1 MSKTAEIAERLKAL
15 REITEISVEE
25 MCAVTG
31 VDEKTYLEYEEGE
44 RDFSVT
50 FLYNCAGKFG
60 VDVTALLTGH
70 TPKLSS
76 YSIVRAGQG
85 VLTERRHSFRY
96 EHLAQNFRGR
106 TADPFLVSVP
116 YSKEV
121 EEQPIALSTH
131 KGQEMDYVLEGELK
145 IVVNGKTEYLCEG
158 DTAYY
163 DSGQPH
169 GMIAVGGKDCKF
181 IAIVLRP
188 VEE

>member
-1 MSKTAEIAERLKAL
+1 MSRTAEIAERLKAL
-15 REITEISVEE
+15 REITEVTVEE

-31 VDEKTYLEYEEGE
+31 VDEKTYLEYENGD

-116 YSKEV
+116 YSKEA
-121 EEQPIALSTH
+121 EEQPISLSTH
-131 KGQEMDYVLEGELK
+131 KGQEMDYILDGELK
-145 IVVNGKTEYLCEG
+145 IVINGKTEILRAG

-169 GMIAVGGKDCKF
+169 GMIAVGGKACKF
-181 IAIVLRP
+181 IAIVLRAI
-188 VEE
+188 EE

>member
-1 MSKTAEIAERLKAL
+1 MSRTAEIAERLRAL
-15 REITEISVEE
+15 REITEVTVEE

-31 VDEKTYLEYEEGE
+31 VDEKTYLEYENGD

-116 YSKEV
+116 YSKEA
-121 EEQPIALSTH
+121 EEQPISLSTH
-131 KGQEMDYVLEGELK
+131 KGQEMDYILDGELK
-145 IVVNGKTEYLCEG
+145 IVINGKTEILRAG

-181 IAIVLRP
+181 IAIVLRAI
-188 VEE
+188 EE